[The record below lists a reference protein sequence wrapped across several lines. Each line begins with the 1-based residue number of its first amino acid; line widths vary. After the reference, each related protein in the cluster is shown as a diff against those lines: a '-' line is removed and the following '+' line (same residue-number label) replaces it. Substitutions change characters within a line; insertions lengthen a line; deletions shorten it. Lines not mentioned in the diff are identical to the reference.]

1 MVAGTREAA
10 VLMEG
15 SRQFEIHVRN
25 NYQDLVMDGVGGL
38 EWGLLT
44 Q

>member
-1 MVAGTREAA
+1 MAGTREVA
-10 VLMEG
+10 VVMEG
-15 SRQFEIHVRN
+15 SRQFEIHLGTY
-25 NYQDLVMDGVGGL
+25 YQDLVIDSVGGL